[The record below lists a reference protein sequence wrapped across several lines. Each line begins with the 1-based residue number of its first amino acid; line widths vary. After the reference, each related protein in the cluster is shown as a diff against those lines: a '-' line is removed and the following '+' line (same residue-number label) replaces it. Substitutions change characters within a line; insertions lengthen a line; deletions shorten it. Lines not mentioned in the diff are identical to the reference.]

1 MPLAIFK
8 FKKIKSTNDRAIQNI
23 KRGIQKGII
32 VSDQQTSGRGTYGKK
47 WVSFKGN
54 LFVSFFFEIKKKIN
68 LKRIT
73 LINFNIIKECLQ
85 KIISKKI
92 IKKYPND
99 LMVNNK
105 KICGILQE
113 IINFKNRKYLIIGIG
128 VNIVKSPKIDKY
140 PTTFINNFLNKK
152 ISKNIVFNCLKI
164 NYEKKIK
171 KF

>member
-32 VSDQQTSGRGTYGKK
+32 VSDHQTSGRGTYGRK
-47 WVSFKGN
+47 WISFKGN

-85 KIISKKI
+85 KFISKKI

-113 IINFKNRKYLIIGIG
+113 IINFENKKYLIVGIG

-140 PTTFINNFLNKK
+140 PTYCF
-152 ISKNIVFNCLKI
+152 
-164 NYEKKIK
+164 
-171 KF
+171 

>member
-8 FKKIKSTNDRAIQNI
+8 FTKIKSTNDRAIQNI
-23 KRGIQKGII
+23 KRGIKKGII
-32 VSDQQTSGRGTYGKK
+32 VSDHQTSGRGTYGRK
-47 WVSFKGN
+47 WISFKGN
-54 LFVSFFFEIKKKIN
+54 LFVSFFEIKKKIN

-85 KIISKKI
+85 KLFQKI

-113 IINFKNRKYLIIGIG
+113 IIDFNNRKYLIIGIG

-152 ISKNIVFNCLKI
+152 ISKILFLIV
-164 NYEKKIK
+164 
-171 KF
+171 

>member
-68 LKRIT
+68 
-73 LINFNIIKECLQ
+73 
-85 KIISKKI
+85 
-92 IKKYPND
+92 
-99 LMVNNK
+99 
-105 KICGILQE
+105 
-113 IINFKNRKYLIIGIG
+113 
-128 VNIVKSPKIDKY
+128 
-140 PTTFINNFLNKK
+140 
-152 ISKNIVFNCLKI
+152 
-164 NYEKKIK
+164 
-171 KF
+171 

>member
-113 IINFKNRKYLIIGIG
+113 IINFENKKYLIVGIG

-140 PTTFINNFLNKK
+140 PTTFINNFLTKK
-152 ISKNIVFNCLKI
+152 ILKNIVFYFLKI

>member
-8 FKKIKSTNDRAIQNI
+8 FTKIKSTNDRAIQNI

-73 LINFNIIKECLQ
+73 LINLNIKKKCLQ

-92 IKKYPND
+92 KKKYPND
-99 LMVNNK
+99 LMVNNH
-105 KICGILQE
+105 KISGILQE
-113 IINFKNRKYLIIGIG
+113 IIHFEDRNYLIVGIG
-128 VNIVKSPKIDKY
+128 VNIVKSPNSI
-140 PTTFINNFLNKK
+140 
-152 ISKNIVFNCLKI
+152 
-164 NYEKKIK
+164 
-171 KF
+171 

>member
-8 FKKIKSTNDRAIQNI
+8 FTKIKSTNDRAIQNI
-23 KRGIQKGII
+23 KRCIQKGIV
-32 VSDQQTSGRGTYGKK
+32 VSDQQTSGRGTYGRK
-47 WVSFKGN
+47 WISFKGN

-73 LINFNIIKECLQ
+73 LINLNIIKKCLQ

-92 IKKYPND
+92 KKKYPND
-99 LMVNNK
+99 LMVNNH

-164 NYEKKIK
+164 NYEKKIN

>member
-1 MPLAIFK
+1 MPLVIFK

-73 LINFNIIKECLQ
+73 LINFNIIIITFLVINIKTERGINS
-85 KIISKKI
+85 KI
-92 IKKYPND
+92 
-99 LMVNNK
+99 
-105 KICGILQE
+105 
-113 IINFKNRKYLIIGIG
+113 R
-128 VNIVKSPKIDKY
+128 
-140 PTTFINNFLNKK
+140 
-152 ISKNIVFNCLKI
+152 
-164 NYEKKIK
+164 
-171 KF
+171 

>member
-85 KIISKKI
+85 KFISKKI

-113 IINFKNRKYLIIGIG
+113 IINFENKKYLIVGIG

-140 PTTFINNFLNKK
+140 PTTFINNFLKKK
-152 ISKNIVFNCLKI
+152 ILKNIILNCLKI

>member
-1 MPLAIFK
+1 M
-8 FKKIKSTNDRAIQNI
+8 
-23 KRGIQKGII
+23 
-32 VSDQQTSGRGTYGKK
+32 
-47 WVSFKGN
+47 
-54 LFVSFFFEIKKKIN
+54 SFFFEIKKKIN

-85 KIISKKI
+85 KFISKKI

-113 IINFKNRKYLIIGIG
+113 IINFENKKYLIVGIG

>member
-1 MPLAIFK
+1 MSLAIFK
-8 FKKIKSTNDRAIQNI
+8 FKKIKSTNNTALHNI
-23 KRGIQKGII
+23 KKGIQKGII
-32 VSDQQTSGRGTYGKK
+32 VSDQQTSGRGRFGRK
-47 WVSFKGN
+47 WISFKGN

-73 LINFNIIKECLQ
+73 LINLNIIKRCLQ

-92 IKKYPND
+92 KKKYPND
-99 LMVNNK
+99 LMVNNH

-113 IINFKNRKYLIIGIG
+113 IIHFKDRKYLIVGIG

-152 ISKNIVFNCLKI
+152 ISKNIVLNCLKI
-164 NYEKKIK
+164 NYEKNIK